1 MSGYLKGA
9 AVTCREDGPFRGGTS
24 GAGGAT
30 SVGDL
35 GHFRIPGLP

>member
-9 AVTCREDGPFRGGTS
+9 AVNCREDGPFRGGTS
-24 GAGGAT
+24 GAT

>member
-9 AVTCREDGPFRGGTS
+9 AVKCRQDGPFRSGTS
-24 GAGGAT
+24 RGT